1 MTNPDVLAATSNQP
15 VPAFS
20 TLSVLI
26 VEDEPTHRLILAKQ
40 LHALGVSQVLEA
52 VDGLEALETLGANPH
67 ITLVISDLMMPRL
80 DGLELLCLHAKS
92 SHPASFAIYSAMD
105 RQLLACMQLMARE
118 RAINFVGVLAKPA
131 SRSDLILLLERGR
144 LSVKLPPRRSL
155 PSVSMEER
163 NLGLL
168 RGEFVPYFQPKVRM
182 RDRKIV
188 GCESLA
194 RWNHPVHGVLPPSLF
209 IDQFEAEGKL
219 PQLTEVLMSSSI
231 EAAARWRAQ
240 GRTIP
245 VSVNLSLSF
254 LAGIGSADRISAL
267 AARHQLPPELVLLEI
282 TENVAMS
289 DVGTCLENIAR
300 LRLRGFRFS
309 IDDFGVGYSS
319 LQQLVRI
326 PFDEIKLDRSFVSDV
341 VANSRSAMMLE
352 AAVAIANRLQMTSV
366 AEGIETQAEWD
377 FLAALG
383 CDAAQ
388 GYFISKPIS
397 ESAFDAWAIANW
409 V

>member
-1 MTNPDVLAATSNQP
+1 LDEIEGSAIERVT
-15 VPAFS
+15 AFS

-26 VEDEPTHRLILAKQ
+26 VEDEPAHQRILSMQ
-40 LHALGVSQVLEA
+40 LRALGVSQVLEA
-52 VDGLEALETLGANPH
+52 TDGEEALEILGRNPH

-80 DGLELLCLHAKS
+80 DGLELLCQHAKS

-105 RQLLACMQLMARE
+105 RQLLACMQLMAHE
-118 RAINFVGVLAKPA
+118 RAINFVGVLVKPA
-131 SRSDLILLLERGR
+131 SRQDIVHLLERGR
-144 LSVKLPPRRSL
+144 QSGALPPRKSL
-155 PSVSMEER
+155 PKVTQDER
-163 NLGLL
+163 NLGLT

-182 RDRKIV
+182 RDRKII

-194 RWNHPVHGVLPPSLF
+194 RWHHPVHGVLPPSLF

-219 PQLTEVLMSSSI
+219 EELTEVLMSSSM
-231 EAAARWRAQ
+231 EAAARWRAS

-254 LAGIGSADRISAL
+254 LAGVGAADRISRL

-326 PFDEIKLDRSFVSDV
+326 PFDEIKLDRSFVTGV
-341 VANSRSAMMLE
+341 VENSRSAMMLE
-352 AAVAIANRLQMTSV
+352 AAVAIANRLQMMSV

-377 FLAALG
+377 FLSAIG
-383 CDAAQ
+383 CEAAQ
-388 GYFISKPIS
+388 GYFISLPIA
-397 ESAFDAWAIANW
+397 EDAFDAWATQNW

>member
-1 MTNPDVLAATSNQP
+1 MTNPEVIAGLP
-15 VPAFS
+15 VPAFGA
-20 TLSVLI
+20 LSVLI
-26 VEDEPTHRLILAKQ
+26 VEDEPTHRRILSAQ
-40 LHALGVSQVLEA
+40 LRALGVSQVMEA
-52 VDGLEALETLGANPH
+52 TDGDEALEILASNPH
-67 ITLVISDLMMPRL
+67 VTLIISDLMMPRL
-80 DGLELLCLHAKS
+80 DGLELLCRHAKS
-92 SHPASFAIYSAMD
+92 AHTASFAIYSAMD
-105 RQLLACMQLMARE
+105 RHLLACMQLMARE
-118 RAINFVGVLAKPA
+118 RAINFVGVLVKPA
-131 SRSDLILLLERGR
+131 SRQDIVQLLERGR
-144 LSVKLPPRRSL
+144 QSVSL
-155 PSVSMEER
+155 PQRKTLPIVTVEER
-163 NLGLL
+163 NLGLT
-168 RGEFVPYFQPKVRM
+168 RGEFVPFFQPKVRIS
-182 RDRKIV
+182 DRKIV

-194 RWNHPVHGVLPPSLF
+194 RWNHPQHGILPPSLF

-219 PQLTEVLMSSSI
+219 AELTEILMSSSI
-231 EAAARWRAQ
+231 AAAARWRAA

-254 LAGIGSADRISAL
+254 LAGQGAADRISAL
-267 AARHQLPPELVLLEI
+267 AARHHLPPELILLEI

-326 PFDEIKLDRSFVSDV
+326 PFDEIKLDRSFVSGV

-388 GYFISKPIS
+388 GYFISKPIP

>member
-1 MTNPDVLAATSNQP
+1 MTTADVT
-15 VPAFS
+15 PAMQEPAPTFGG
-20 TLSVLI
+20 LCVLI
-26 VEDEPTHRLILAKQ
+26 VEDEPTHRRILSAQ
-40 LHALGVSQVLEA
+40 LRGLGVTQILEA
-52 VDGLEALETLGANPH
+52 TDGDEALETLARNPQ

-80 DGLELLCLHAKS
+80 DGLELLCQHAKS
-92 SHPASFAIYSAMD
+92 DHPASFAIYSAMD

-118 RAINFVGVLAKPA
+118 RALNFVGVLVKPA
-131 SRSDLILLLERGR
+131 SRADIVQLLERDR
-144 LSVKLPPRRSL
+144 QSVIL
-155 PSVSMEER
+155 PSRKPLPIVTQEER
-163 NLGLL
+163 NLGLT
-168 RGEFVPYFQPKVRM
+168 RGEFVPFFQPKVRF

-194 RWNHPVHGVLPPSLF
+194 RWQHPVHGILPPSLF

-219 PQLTEVLMSSSI
+219 GELTEVLMSSSI
-231 EAAARWRAQ
+231 EAAARWRAA

-245 VSVNLSLSF
+245 VSINLSLSF
-254 LAGIGSADRISAL
+254 LSAAGTADRISSI
-267 AARHQLPPELVLLEI
+267 AARHNVPPELVLLEI

-326 PFDEIKLDRSFVSDV
+326 PFDEIKLDRSFVSGV
-341 VANSRSAMMLE
+341 VPNSRSAMMLE
-352 AAVAIANRLQMTSV
+352 AAVAIATKLQMTSV

-377 FLAALG
+377 FLADLG
-383 CDAAQ
+383 CNVAQ
-388 GYFISKPIS
+388 GYFVARPLS
-397 ESAFDAWAIANW
+397 ESAFDAWAIKNW